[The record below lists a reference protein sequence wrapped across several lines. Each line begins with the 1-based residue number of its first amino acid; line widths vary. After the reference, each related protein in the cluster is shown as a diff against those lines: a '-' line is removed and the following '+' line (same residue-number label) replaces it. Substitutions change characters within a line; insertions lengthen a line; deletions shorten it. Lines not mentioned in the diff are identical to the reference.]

1 MNSLSSQELYD
12 ICESK
17 KLLLNGIYLK
27 DDLPSVLKKGFYII
41 NLQSKKTNGNG
52 THWCVFYYDKR
63 KSIYLDPIGFIAPE
77 SVEKRIKPYIYCDKQ
92 IQSIDTSSCGFYC
105 IAFIIFLT
113 KISDKING
121 FEVFIKLFSTNVGV
135 NEYILND
142 ILNKY

>member
-1 MNSLSSQELYD
+1 MNSLSSQDLYD

-17 KLLLNGIYLK
+17 KLLLNGVYLK

-41 NLQSKKTNGNG
+41 NLQSKKTDGNG
-52 THWCVFYYDKR
+52 THWCVFYYDR
-63 KSIYLDPIGFIAPE
+63 LGSIYLDPIGFIAPE
-77 SVEKRIKPYIYCDKQ
+77 AVEKRIKPYIYCDNQ

-113 KISDKING
+113 KTKDKSNG
-121 FEVFIKLFSTNVGV
+121 FKTFIKLFSSNVGI
-135 NEYILND
+135 NEQILNN